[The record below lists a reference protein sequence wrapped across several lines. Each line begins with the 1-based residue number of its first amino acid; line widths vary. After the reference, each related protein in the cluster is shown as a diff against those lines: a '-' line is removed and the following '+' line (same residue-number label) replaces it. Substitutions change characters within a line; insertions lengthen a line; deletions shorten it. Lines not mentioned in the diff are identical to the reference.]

1 MADEIRKLADAS
13 GNAAKA
19 IKTQLSDIQE
29 RIQCTVQNMDEGVS
43 GVEQGAKSISDVH
56 QSIEDITDRVKQVVG
71 TLDDYAHKSN
81 KQLIANQKLMDTIG
95 SINKNT
101 NELYETGQNIDNKLE
116 NSKQSISD
124 MDQIEA
130 TLNTTY
136 SKLDGILSKY
146 KGKS

>member
-19 IKTQLSDIQE
+19 IKKQLNDIQE
-29 RIQCTVQNMDEGVS
+29 RIQWTVQNMDEGVS
-43 GVEQGAKSISDVH
+43 GVEQGAKSISDLY

-81 KQLIANQKLMDTIG
+81 KQLMANQKLMDTIG

-101 NELYETGQNIDNKLE
+101 NELFETGQSIDNKLE
-116 NSKQSISD
+116 TSKQSISD
-124 MDQIEA
+124 MEQIEA
-130 TLNTTY
+130 MFNTTY
-136 SKLDGILSKY
+136 SKLNEILNKY
-146 KGKS
+146 KGK